1 MKSRQWLLAG
11 VTLFALQGAFA
22 DDGYLRLRCE
32 GDAAGATVSIN
43 GVKKGEC
50 PLDLAVPEGNVKL
63 SVRKVVDQYR
73 YRLFE
78 REFFLAAGAMKRETV
93 VLGDVQ
99 FTPEGQRIE
108 GERLVREKAAADMA
122 AAEKAAQDAVVAEQQ
137 RLAAAE
143 AARYGMTNQYLQ
155 MLSSKDPE
163 FTPTSVTTYIV
174 YSPVFLPTSV
184 LTDLS
189 QGKQLYRVAAD
200 PAVFA
205 NPDSM
210 VARASRP
217 ATP

>member
-93 VLGDVQ
+93 VLV
-99 FTPEGQRIE
+99 RV
-108 GERLVREKAAADMA
+108 ERPRRLLHDPLGGLVVDRKST
-122 AAEKAAQDAVVAEQQ
+122 
-137 RLAAAE
+137 RL
-143 AARYGMTNQYLQ
+143 N
-155 MLSSKDPE
+155 SSH
-163 FTPTSVTTYIV
+163 T
-174 YSPVFLPTSV
+174 
-184 LTDLS
+184 
-189 QGKQLYRVAAD
+189 
-200 PAVFA
+200 
-205 NPDSM
+205 
-210 VARASRP
+210 
-217 ATP
+217 